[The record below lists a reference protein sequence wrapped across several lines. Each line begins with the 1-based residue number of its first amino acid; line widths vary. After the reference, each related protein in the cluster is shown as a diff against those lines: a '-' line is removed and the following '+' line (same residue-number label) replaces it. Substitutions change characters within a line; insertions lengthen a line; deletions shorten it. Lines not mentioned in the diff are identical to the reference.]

1 MDKNIKNNENK
12 TKNERKK
19 AVTKLC
25 FTALV
30 ILLVALAAY
39 LLMKKFGLLDLNQ
52 EQIQEIIAKQGS
64 KGPIVFIIITFLQ
77 ATVLP
82 IPGAVTILA
91 GNYIFGGS
99 QSFIYSY
106 VGMILGSLFS
116 FGLGK
121 LVGRPFVNWLAGGK
135 EKVDE
140 WLVKIRGKE
149 GVILFFMF
157 FFPFF
162 PDDILCAIA
171 GLLPITW
178 GGFTVMQLITR
189 ATSVLGTLIFM
200 SGEIIPWRGWGL
212 VILAL
217 IAVLF
222 ICAFVICFINAEKL
236 DNLFSGI
243 FRKVFYGERGF
254 IFSKRGQKAGKRIAC
269 VGKIKNAR
277 SVWRV
282 CGLYSCDQGYVV
294 DLYSSVYKKQKP
306 SKVDFDLSLK
316 VDENEEIASEKQF
329 ELFYDPKNKKGDKC
343 AYKFII
349 HYKLEIKQP
358 CVFLRALFLKDEKI
372 GVNKIILNV
381 KKGEEVKE
389 VSLLPTKKSA
399 RKILKDLFSKKFG

>member
-1 MDKNIKNNENK
+1 MDENIKNNENK
-12 TKNERKK
+12 IINERKRS
-19 AVTKLC
+19 VIKLC
-25 FTALV
+25 LIALV
-30 ILLVALAAY
+30 ILLIALAAY

-52 EQIQEIIAKQGS
+52 EQIQEIIARQGS

-91 GNYIFGGS
+91 GNYLFGGV

-106 VGMILGSLFS
+106 VGMVLGSLFS

-140 WLVKIRGKE
+140 WLMKIRGKE

-178 GGFTVMQLITR
+178 GGFAIMQLITR
-189 ATSVLGTLIFM
+189 ATSVFGTLIFM
-200 SGEIIPWRGWGL
+200 SGEIIPWRGWGI
-212 VILAL
+212 VVLAL

-222 ICAFVICFINAEKL
+222 ICAFVLCFINAEKL

-243 FRKVFYGERGF
+243 FRKVFYGEEGF
-254 IFSKRGQKAGKRIAC
+254 LFSKQGQKACKRIAC
-269 VGKIKNAR
+269 KGKFKNGR

-282 CGLYSCDQGYVV
+282 CGLYSCDKGYVV
-294 DLYSSVYKKQKP
+294 DLYSPVYKNQKP
-306 SKVDFDLSLK
+306 AKVDFDLTLTI
-316 VDENEEIASEKQF
+316 DEKEKIASEKQF
-329 ELFYDPKNKKGDKC
+329 ELLYDPKDKKRDKC
-343 AYKFII
+343 PYKFVI
-349 HYKLEIKQP
+349 HYKLETKQP
-358 CVFLRALFLKDEKI
+358 CIFLRALFSKREKI
-372 GVNKIILNV
+372 DNNKIILNV

-389 VSLLPTKKSA
+389 VNLLPKRKSA
-399 RKILKDLFSKKFG
+399 RKILKDLFAKKSG